1 MRKGFIAI
9 TTVLI
14 LSAVIASITATVFWL
29 SVGESQSAFTL
40 MKGEQALQL
49 SEGCV
54 EDVLSRIRT
63 DENYAGG
70 TIPYPEGECVVD
82 ISRDVDRR
90 TIHAYSNANDSV
102 RRVVVVIDRT
112 VSGVSLV
119 SWQEE

>member
-29 SVGESQSAFTL
+29 SVGESQSAFAL

-49 SEGCV
+49 SGGCA

-70 TIPYPEGECVVD
+70 TITYPEGDCVVD
-82 ISRDVDRR
+82 ISRDVDRWTAHVR
-90 TIHAYSNANDSV
+90 SNANDSV
-102 RRVVVVIDRT
+102 RRIVVVFDRT
-112 VSGVSLV
+112 ISGIALV